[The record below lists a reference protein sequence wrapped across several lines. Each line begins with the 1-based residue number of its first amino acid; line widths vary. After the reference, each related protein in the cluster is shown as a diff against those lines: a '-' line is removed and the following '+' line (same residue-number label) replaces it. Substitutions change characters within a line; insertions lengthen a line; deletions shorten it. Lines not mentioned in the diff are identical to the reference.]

1 MPILILLLILAQAA
15 TDPTFKTTVPLV
27 VLPVSVTTEKGAF
40 VDGLEEPEFRV
51 LDNGKLREVRV
62 DTPDSVS
69 APLAFVI
76 AVQSNDIANS
86 ALLKIQKTGAMIQP
100 LITGERGRAA
110 ILSFDEK
117 VVLRQDF
124 TNNPTLITQTFQ
136 QLKGGATRLARTNDA
151 VAEAARLL
159 HLRPVGER
167 KVLLVIGESR
177 DRGSKS
183 DFEETLKQIQ
193 TENISVYFLSFS
205 AYTTAFTTKGSE
217 YKPPVG
223 GMNLLAVFSELSRKG
238 GTSTADLL
246 TASSGGRRFSFATLK
261 GLEGALASLGE
272 ELHSQ
277 YLISFAADSGTVG
290 FHRVE
295 IMLPG
300 QPLAKV
306 QSRPGYW
313 INP

>member
-1 MPILILLLILAQAA
+1 MPLLILLLLWAQAA

-27 VLPVSVTTEKGAF
+27 VLPVSVTTDKGGIL
-40 VDGLEEPEFRV
+40 DGLEGPEFRV
-51 LDNGKLREVRV
+51 LDNGKLREIRV
-62 DTPDSVS
+62 DTSDSVS
-69 APLAFVI
+69 TPLAFVVAI
-76 AVQSNDIANS
+76 QSNDIANS
-86 ALLKIQKTGAMIQP
+86 ALQKIQKTGAIIQP

-124 TNNPTLITQTFQ
+124 TSDPTLITQTFQ
-136 QLKGGATRLARTNDA
+136 QLKSSATRLGRTNDA

-159 HLRPVGER
+159 RLRPVGER

-183 DFEETLKQIQ
+183 DFEETLKLIQ

-205 AYTTAFTTKGSE
+205 AYATAFTTKGSD
-217 YKPPVG
+217 YKPPAG
-223 GMNLLAVFSELSRKG
+223 GLNLLAVFSELSRKG
-238 GTSTADLL
+238 GAQTADLL

-277 YLISFAADSGTVG
+277 YLISFPADSETAG

-295 IMLPG
+295 VSLPG
-300 QPLAKV
+300 HPAAKV